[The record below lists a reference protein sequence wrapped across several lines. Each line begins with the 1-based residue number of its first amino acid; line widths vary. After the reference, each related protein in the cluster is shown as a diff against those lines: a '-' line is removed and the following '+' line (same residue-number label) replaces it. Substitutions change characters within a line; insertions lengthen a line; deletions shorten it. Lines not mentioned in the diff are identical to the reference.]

1 MAKLS
6 KDRINAG
13 LSTAARV
20 LMRAALNR
28 VKAYYSPVLA
38 VWHLATPGQ
47 KEKYLANSPLL
58 KELIEWV
65 SLWQR

>member
-20 LMRAALNR
+20 LMRAALDR

-38 VWHLATPGQ
+38 VWHLATPLQ
-47 KEKYLANSPLL
+47 KQKYLEASPLL
-58 KELIEWV
+58 KELIEWTKG
-65 SLWQR
+65 WG

>member
-6 KDRINAG
+6 KERINAG

-20 LMRAALNR
+20 LMRAALDR

-38 VWHLATPGQ
+38 VWHLATPSQ
-47 KEKYLANSPLL
+47 KQKYLEASPLL
-58 KELIEWV
+58 KELIEWTKG
-65 SLWQR
+65 WG